1 MKLEGC
7 TVGVAMTGSFC
18 TYKKMMEQIE
28 LLVAHNIN
36 VIPIFSDNAQ
46 TLDSRFGHPKD
57 FLEKLE
63 TITSNKPVVTI
74 PGAEPLGPQNKLDI
88 MMIAPCTGNTLAKLC
103 HGITDTPALMAA
115 KGHLRNGKPLVI
127 FLSSND
133 SLGINFTNIGSLMNM
148 KHIYFVPFGQDNYMQ
163 KPNSMVSHF
172 ELIEETLEKALE
184 EKQLQPI
191 VLAPH

>member
-18 TYKKMMEQIE
+18 TYKKMIEQIE

-103 HGITDTPALMAA
+103 HGITDTPVLMAA

>member
-148 KHIYFVPFGQDNYMQ
+148 KHIYFVPFGQDNYIQ

>member
-18 TYKKMMEQIE
+18 TYKKMIEQIE

-88 MMIAPCTGNTLAKLC
+88 MMIAPCTGNTLAKLR
-103 HGITDTPALMAA
+103 HGITDTPVLMAA

>member
-1 MKLEGC
+1 
-7 TVGVAMTGSFC
+7 MTGSFC
-18 TYKKMMEQIE
+18 TYKKMIEQIE

-172 ELIEETLEKALE
+172 ELIEDTLEKALE

>member
-1 MKLEGC
+1 MKLEDC

-18 TYKKMMEQIE
+18 TYTKIIQQIE
-28 LLVAHNIN
+28 LLASHNIN
-36 VIPIFSDNAQ
+36 VVPIFSDSAQ

-57 FLEKLE
+57 FMETLE
-63 TITSNKPVVTI
+63 TITSNKPILTI
-74 PGAEPLGPQNKLDI
+74 PSAEPLGPKNRLDI
-88 MMIAPCTGNTLAKLC
+88 LMIAPCTGNTLAKLC
-103 HGITDTPALMAA
+103 HGITDTPVLMAA

-133 SLGINFTNIGSLMNM
+133 SLGINFANIGLMMNM

-172 ELIEETLEKALE
+172 DLIEDTLRAALE
-184 EKQLQPI
+184 NEQLQPI
-191 VLAPH
+191 LLAPH

>member
-1 MKLEGC
+1 MKLEEC

-18 TYKKMMEQIE
+18 TYKKMIEQIE

-36 VIPIFSDNAQ
+36 VIPIFSDSAQ

-57 FLEKLE
+57 FMDTLEK
-63 TITSNKPVVTI
+63 ITSNKPVLTI
-74 PGAEPLGPQNKLDI
+74 PAAEPLGPKNKLDLLI
-88 MMIAPCTGNTLAKLC
+88 IAPCTGNTLAKLC
-103 HGITDTPALMAA
+103 HGITDTPVLMAA
-115 KGHLRNGKPLVI
+115 KGHLRNGKPLII

-148 KHIYFVPFGQDNYMQ
+148 KHIYFVPFGQDNYKQ

-172 ELIEETLEKALE
+172 DLIEDTLQAALNGE
-184 EKQLQPI
+184 QLQPI
-191 VLAPH
+191 VLAPQ

>member
-18 TYKKMMEQIE
+18 TYKKMIEQIE

>member
-1 MKLEGC
+1 
-7 TVGVAMTGSFC
+7 MTGSFC
-18 TYKKMMEQIE
+18 TYQKMLEQIE
-28 LLVAHNIN
+28 LLIAHNIK

-57 FLEKLE
+57 FMAKLE
-63 TITSNKPVVTI
+63 TITSNKPILTI
-74 PGAEPLGPQNKLDI
+74 PDVEPLGPKNRLDI
-88 MMIAPCTGNTLAKLC
+88 MIIAPCTGNTLAKLC
-103 HGITDTPALMAA
+103 HGITDTPVLMAA

-163 KPNSMVSHF
+163 KPNSMLSHF
-172 ELIEETLEKALE
+172 ELIEDTLKAALHGE
-184 EKQLQPI
+184 QLQPI
-191 VLAPH
+191 ILAPH

>member
-172 ELIEETLEKALE
+172 ELIEDTLEKALE

>member
-18 TYKKMMEQIE
+18 TYKKMIEQIE

-172 ELIEETLEKALE
+172 ELIEDTLEKALE